1 MSDSSSFIE
10 FLFSLSF
17 SSCLN
22 WLSHSGIFVK
32 FFELR
37 SRKVVC
43 RDTFGGG
50 IFISEMEQVEVE
62 EHGLFFFLFV
72 RSRVF

>member
-1 MSDSSSFIE
+1 MSDLSSFIE
-10 FLFSLSF
+10 FLFSFSF

-22 WLSHSGIFVK
+22 CVSHSGIFVK

-50 IFISEMEQVEVE
+50 IFISEMKQVESEDNGFVCLL
-62 EHGLFFFLFV
+62 GRGFF
-72 RSRVF
+72 